1 MALTPGSD
9 VDFKF
14 LVSNGG
20 DKCLNSGARPT
31 AKPSFGFQSGVV
43 EAIVQLSMKGWK
55 GLRIVTTPFQERSS
69 ESPARPQ
76 LPPQPERRIFQERF
90 QAALHNRHGMRS
102 PPVR

>member
-43 EAIVQLSMKGWK
+43 EAIVQLSIGV
-55 GLRIVTTPFQERSS
+55 G
-69 ESPARPQ
+69 
-76 LPPQPERRIFQERF
+76 
-90 QAALHNRHGMRS
+90 RS
-102 PPVR
+102 PHRHNAISGTLFGITSSASVAATT